1 VKLEKR
7 RKVTIKTRESE
18 ITITIEDIYAIALAF
33 VAVIIATAAVVL
45 LAQGRTDYALTAFSF
60 LSGMGLTEGVRR
72 AVFRRRAA
80 KRK

>member
-1 VKLEKR
+1 VKSEKR

-18 ITITIEDIYAIALAF
+18 IVITTEDIYAIALAF

-45 LAQGRTDYALTAFSF
+45 LAQGRTDYAITAFSF

-72 AVFRRRAA
+72 AVFRRRNA

>member
-1 VKLEKR
+1 VKSEKR

-18 ITITIEDIYAIALAF
+18 IVITTEDIYAIALAF

-45 LAQGRTDYALTAFSF
+45 LAQGRLDYAITAFSF

-72 AVFRRRAA
+72 AVFRRRNA